1 MDITAIWKPEYSV
14 GHQEID
20 AQHKYLFELWL
31 MLDSVKDQQDNK
43 RSLEQALLSLF
54 DYVEVHFANE
64 EKYLQVHPDFDRHRQ
79 IHADF
84 IAQSQT
90 FMEQFRQDTLDIHT
104 VVDFLRSWLI
114 EHIVETDI
122 RYFREIAKKS

>member
-31 MLDSVKDQQDNK
+31 MLDSIKDQEDNHL
-43 RSLEQALLSLF
+43 SLEQALLSLF

-64 EKYLQVHPDFDRHRQ
+64 EQYLQPHPEFKQHQQ

-84 IAQSQT
+84 IAQCTT
-90 FMEQFRQDTLDIHT
+90 FMEQFGRDALDTHT
-104 VVDFLRSWLI
+104 VVDYLRNWLI

-122 RYFREIAKKS
+122 RYFRELKEHS